1 LKPKI
6 VFVNGN
12 RVSIAIDLGKKG
24 ENNAVSKQTI
34 HLLHPTDSAETTV
47 DHGHVSIQ
55 YLSSTMCP

>member
-1 LKPKI
+1 MVTGFNCNLSRRKI
-6 VFVNGN
+6 K
-12 RVSIAIDLGKKG
+12 IAFSG

-34 HLLHPTDSAETTV
+34 HLLHPTDSAETAV